1 MPDAHEC
8 RVDFEHVRK
17 VLGALRSEGVLIYTE
32 NNGNLALG
40 GADGVNGARS
50 KPRVSGGWVLALYG
64 ALEILD
70 GGVDF
75 ERFRQVL
82 CAL

>member
-1 MPDAHEC
+1 MVAVQK
-8 RVDFEHVRK
+8 RV
-17 VLGALRSEGVLIYTE
+17 SGVSKTLM
-32 NNGNLALG
+32 

-50 KPRVSGGWVLALYG
+50 KPRVSGGWVLALCG

-82 CAL
+82 CAR

>member
-1 MPDAHEC
+1 MSNIAGK
-8 RVDFEHVRK
+8 RAV
-17 VLGALRSEGVLIYTE
+17 Y
-32 NNGNLALG
+32 

-50 KPRVSGGWVLALYG
+50 EPRVSGGWVLALCG